1 MADSD
6 FTLSKFKKKFP
17 IAIHEQPDLFAG
29 VEPVIPSKKL
39 ISTLSET
46 TNYQCSSSNY
56 R

>member
-29 VEPVIPSKKL
+29 VEPVVPSKKL